1 MLFSKNLSCYAALEG
16 TTPVVDD
23 WLNRYADVFGVT
35 GDIPRLTSD
44 GVLERIRLL
53 HSSMDQVRENK
64 WIKEHMIGAVDL
76 WFGALT
82 DHNVSHCNT
91 AHFKE
96 LEFKL
101 DHTVGIHRRPAI
113 NRDRMFELFH
123 DKIGDLCR
131 QSLIESLN
139 ASLSHETLA
148 DLQEIKFAHE
158 SWLDGKLSSK
168 NLADKVF
175 RQMSIQKSFNR
186 KDIIDQWNR
195 ETHSCKILQQ
205 VVDSPDKRD
214 TYNLLRHHA
223 LVQPSGSNQMQETI
237 DFVFGMGS
245 ICTHLDSMV
254 VELAKYYRSTVK
266 DRLGCILSRQQV
278 RV

>member
-1 MLFSKNLSCYAALEG
+1 MEFSS
-16 TTPVVDD
+16 
-23 WLNRYADVFGVT
+23 
-35 GDIPRLTSD
+35 TS
-44 GVLERIRLL
+44 GFW

-91 AHFKE
+91 AHFME

-101 DHTVGIHRRPAI
+101 DNTVGIHRRPAI

-195 ETHSCKILQQ
+195 ETHSCSKWLIHLISEIPTICFDTAPWCNQAARIKCK
-205 VVDSPDKRD
+205 KR
-214 TYNLLRHHA
+214 
-223 LVQPSGSNQMQETI
+223 
-237 DFVFGMGS
+237 
-245 ICTHLDSMV
+245 
-254 VELAKYYRSTVK
+254 
-266 DRLGCILSRQQV
+266 
-278 RV
+278 